1 MKGYNNKTCVIM
13 QPTYLPW
20 LGYFDLIRQSDIF
33 VFLNDVQF
41 SKQSWQVKNRIKNLS
56 EELMITIPVKKS
68 SLSTKIDMVLID
80 NTKNWKKKHLKSI
93 YLAYKKS
100 EFFDEIYPIIENV
113 INTEVDFLSEF
124 NTIILKKISSL
135 LFGNKDFI
143 DSRCL
148 KIRTIDKIDRI
159 IKICKEVKATEYL
172 SPAGSLS
179 YLESMNY
186 KERFSNANL
195 HFRVHKYEHKKYNQR
210 HYPFTPNLSIIDLL
224 FNTGIDQSKKII

>member
-1 MKGYNNKTCVIM
+1 MKSHNNKTCVIM

-124 NTIILKKISSL
+124 NTIIVKKISSL
-135 LFGNKDFI
+135 LFGNKYN
-143 DSRCL
+143 SRN
-148 KIRTIDKIDRI
+148 DKT
-159 IKICKEVKATEYL
+159 K
-172 SPAGSLS
+172 
-179 YLESMNY
+179 
-186 KERFSNANL
+186 
-195 HFRVHKYEHKKYNQR
+195 
-210 HYPFTPNLSIIDLL
+210 HYPTTI
-224 FNTGIDQSKKII
+224 

>member
-41 SKQSWQVKNRIKNLS
+41 SKQSWQVKNRIKNLNKK
-56 EELMITIPVKKS
+56 LMITIPVKKS

-113 INTEVDFLSEF
+113 IIPKLTFIEF
-124 NTIILKKISSL
+124 NTKYLRKFHPYFL
-135 LFGNKDFI
+135 E
-143 DSRCL
+143 
-148 KIRTIDKIDRI
+148 
-159 IKICKEVKATEYL
+159 IKI
-172 SPAGSLS
+172 
-179 YLESMNY
+179 
-186 KERFSNANL
+186 
-195 HFRVHKYEHKKYNQR
+195 
-210 HYPFTPNLSIIDLL
+210 LL
-224 FNTGIDQSKKII
+224 IVGV

>member
-100 EFFDEIYPIIENV
+100 EFFDEIYPIMMV
-113 INTEVDFLSEF
+113 YFLA
-124 NTIILKKISSL
+124 L
-135 LFGNKDFI
+135 
-143 DSRCL
+143 
-148 KIRTIDKIDRI
+148 
-159 IKICKEVKATEYL
+159 
-172 SPAGSLS
+172 
-179 YLESMNY
+179 
-186 KERFSNANL
+186 
-195 HFRVHKYEHKKYNQR
+195 
-210 HYPFTPNLSIIDLL
+210 
-224 FNTGIDQSKKII
+224 

>member
-143 DSRCL
+143 QFIL
-148 KIRTIDKIDRI
+148 
-159 IKICKEVKATEYL
+159 IK
-172 SPAGSLS
+172 SL
-179 YLESMNY
+179 
-186 KERFSNANL
+186 A
-195 HFRVHKYEHKKYNQR
+195 
-210 HYPFTPNLSIIDLL
+210 
-224 FNTGIDQSKKII
+224 

>member
-148 KIRTIDKIDRI
+148 KIRTID
-159 IKICKEVKATEYL
+159 
-172 SPAGSLS
+172 
-179 YLESMNY
+179 N
-186 KERFSNANL
+186 
-195 HFRVHKYEHKKYNQR
+195 
-210 HYPFTPNLSIIDLL
+210 
-224 FNTGIDQSKKII
+224 